1 MEIHVGFPREMIYV
15 HGEFSRL
22 EGGLGFPSLSAAS
35 TIESTTPSRQSHG
48 IRAHPAQRNEPKLTN
63 AQSPVI
69 SLSVVPLAATDPTR
83 MKESHEYMVVENEPD
98 KSLTGWFNDN
108 S

>member
-1 MEIHVGFPREMIYV
+1 
-15 HGEFSRL
+15 
-22 EGGLGFPSLSAAS
+22 
-35 TIESTTPSRQSHG
+35 
-48 IRAHPAQRNEPKLTN
+48 
-63 AQSPVI
+63 
-69 SLSVVPLAATDPTR
+69 